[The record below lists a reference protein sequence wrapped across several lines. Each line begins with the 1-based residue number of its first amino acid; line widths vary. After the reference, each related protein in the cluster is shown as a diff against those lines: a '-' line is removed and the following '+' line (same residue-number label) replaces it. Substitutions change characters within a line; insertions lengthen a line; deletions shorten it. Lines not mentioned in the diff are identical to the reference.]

1 MSDLNLTEIGTGE
14 SIINYTDHNTNY
26 SSIETTVNN
35 HMNDVS
41 DFHNA
46 SGIVNDSG
54 VTGANVDDALDELE
68 DQIEAISS
76 SANALIGA
84 FSVTASGTNTYTG
97 TFVDLTYFT
106 DLKVLVTIPNSNTSQ
121 TVTLN
126 INALGAKSIKYYDN
140 DGNKQDP
147 SIGMLKQNKSYLV
160 QYDGTDFV
168 LLTNAQAEIEA
179 IEDRGVPF
187 PIDEWIG
194 EGTKTIWANNK
205 DGTWEDNE
213 WSDTYAGTYTP
224 NQATKKVG
232 TFSAKASVSVSY
244 GGIKLESVVNL
255 STFEDGSAS
264 TTSDKIQWAI
274 YIETAEIA
282 KMAAGSDITIRFI
295 CDSSPTQNNLFAYE
309 GMSKAVLANGW
320 NFFEVAKS
328 AFTSVGSPDWANVK
342 GISLF
347 YHSATPPTSEMWWA
361 IDAIQMVSASGAFQ
375 RAGSADYTINSGTW
389 YVGWDE
395 AYKSNV
401 VREFANVQDIDA
413 LIGTKAY
420 SSNFTVEFNLLEYSG
435 TRSAFYGWYKDAT
448 NYILCYC
455 NNPTSFN
462 LWIYDSTGSNT
473 YTATIDSIVAGDN
486 KAIKITRTGTEVI
499 ATLKI
504 NGKEVA
510 TLAEDTDT
518 TGDGYACIGTRVGYF
533 DTILDFGI
541 TTTERASQAGWSAK
555 TDDITSRKQGNNLD
569 NALSQMEGEGLTEA
583 VRKWNYLHNT
593 NTHDDLHF
601 QTEGNWTSGAGT
613 QSADSTNVIWG
624 DYSLKILEN
633 DNTGSFLYSKIDS
646 ITLDLTKSING
657 ISIGDDGYVRFI
669 FYVSDANAIDTG
681 TGIQLRFS
689 QDATYT
695 NANIKY
701 YDVTSGIA
709 TGWNYLAIA
718 KSAFST
724 NGTGAWSGIQS
735 IRVGWQSLDNYQNE
749 YVSFQLIQLVRI
761 DPDDSTQYSYF
772 QKQIADGVWENV
784 WTWAGTNE
792 YILGEENG
800 AVRFKDLGTAADV
813 NAMINST
820 VYSLN
825 NDFEISTTIEITDVG
840 DSFMFGWYVN
850 GTNYVRVY
858 MNGNMLYLNTVLAGS
873 STITSA
879 ANTDPIGSIVNIRLV
894 KTGIV
899 WSVYLS
905 TNGLTNS
912 NVPLAQ
918 KVDFAGLSGV
928 LFMGGIIG
936 NPCYIESATI
946 TSTKVANFANTSQNS
961 KFLDNG
967 ILPYI
972 TTFTFGTATP
982 ITNIVTNF
990 RYSVSEQGICKGW
1003 AYYKADDGQ
1012 NASSLTISLPVAPKN
1027 NGNTNMPCVSQ
1038 EKVNAT
1044 WTNPLAYIDDSG
1056 SIIEFRSFST
1066 ATTGQAF
1073 IISVFFEYEIE

>member
-194 EGTKTIWANNK
+194 EGTKTIWANNR
-205 DGTWEDNE
+205 DGTWEDNR
-213 WSDTYAGTYTP
+213 WDGTAGVYSP
-224 NQATKKVG
+224 NVLEVKVG
-232 TFSAKASVSVSY
+232 NYGAKLTTSTNY
-244 GGIKLESVVNL
+244 GGIHIVKTLNL
-255 STFEDGSAS
+255 TEFEDGTAS
-264 TTSDKIQWAI
+264 TTSDKIQLAI
-274 YIETAEIA
+274 YTPSASYANLDTNGVNIVFANNAYTDSTDHFYYFVTKTNLTNGGWSYHEI
-282 KMAAGSDITIRFI
+282 
-295 CDSSPTQNNLFAYE
+295 
-309 GMSKAVLANGW
+309 
-320 NFFEVAKS
+320 AKS
-328 AFTSVGSPDWANVK
+328 AFSEIGSPDWASVT
-342 GISLF
+342 GFSLDAR
-347 YHSATPPTSEMWWA
+347 ATLGGEVNIT

-401 VREFANVQDIDA
+401 VRNLADPTSDKDA
-413 LIGTKAY
+413 LVGTKAY
-420 SSNFTVEFNLLEYSG
+420 SNKFEVEANVIINDAGLDSYG
-435 TRSAFYGWYKDAT
+435 YGWYSDDDNMMTAQL
-448 NYILCYC
+448 I
-455 NNPTSFN
+455 TSTTFRLN
-462 LWIYDSTGSNT
+462 VVDSTGSNT
-473 YTATIDSIVAGDN
+473 FDVTVPAVVVGQLLNMRIVRNSAS
-486 KAIKITRTGTEVI
+486 VI
-499 ATLKI
+499 AILNT
-504 NGKEVA
+504 NGDTYSVIG
-510 TLAEDTDT
+510 DTDS
-518 TGDGYACIGTRVGYF
+518 TGDGYSTVRDRTECDPA

-583 VRKWNYLHNT
+583 FREWNYLHNT
-593 NTHDDLHF
+593 NTHNDLYF
-601 QTEGNWTSGAGT
+601 QDYTVFTSGAGT
-613 QSADSTNVIWG
+613 LSNDPTNTYWG
-624 DYSLKILEN
+624 DNSVKLLNN
-633 DNTGSFLYSKIDS
+633 DNGASTMYFDLEST
-646 ITLDLTKSING
+646 TLDFTKSING
-657 ISIGDDGYVRFI
+657 ESIDDNGYIIVKLFLSDQAMTTSVVLTLSTGATI
-669 FYVSDANAIDTG
+669 DANSKQYTITG
-681 TGIQLRFS
+681 L
-689 QDATYT
+689 
-695 NANIKY
+695 
-701 YDVTSGIA
+701 A
-709 TGWNYLAIA
+709 TGNNYVAVK
-718 KSAFST
+718 KSAFVT
-724 NGTGAWSGIQS
+724 NNNGAWSGLQS
-735 IRVGWQSLDNYQNE
+735 IRFQYPTNAGYQNE
-749 YVSFQLIQLVRI
+749 YVSFQLVQLVRV

-772 QKQIADGVWENV
+772 QKQIADGVYQNTI
-784 WTWAGTNE
+784 TWAGNSE
-792 YILGEENG
+792 FILGIENG
-800 AVRFKDLGTAADV
+800 RYRFKDLGTATD
-813 NAMINST
+813 ID
-820 VYSLN
+820 SLLFGKKYPSS
-825 NDFEISTTIEITDVG
+825 NDFIATTTITLSNAGET
-840 DSFMFGWYVN
+840 SLFGWVD
-850 GTNYVRVY
+850 TNNYIRVR
-858 MNGNMLYLNTVLAGS
+858 MNSGS
-873 STITSA
+873 VDYQYNIGGSVTT
-879 ANTDPIGSIVNIRLV
+879 NTDTLSTSIGDTLTFVIEKTNNVASLQVYKNGVIQPLDISSHTLAFSGLDGCLFIGS
-894 KTGIV
+894 
-899 WSVYLS
+899 
-905 TNGLTNS
+905 
-912 NVPLAQ
+912 
-918 KVDFAGLSGV
+918 LSG
-928 LFMGGIIG
+928 
-936 NPCYIESATI
+936 NDCYIESATI

>member
-194 EGTKTIWANNK
+194 EGTKTIWANNR
-205 DGTWEDNE
+205 DGTWEDNR
-213 WSDTYAGTYTP
+213 WDGTAGVYSP
-224 NQATKKVG
+224 NVLEVKVG
-232 TFSAKASVSVSY
+232 NYGAKLTTSTNY
-244 GGIKLESVVNL
+244 GGIHIVKTLNL
-255 STFEDGSAS
+255 TEFEDGTAS
-264 TTSDKIQWAI
+264 TTSDKIQLAI
-274 YIETAEIA
+274 YTPSASYANLDTNGVNIVFANNAYTDSTDHFYYFVTKTNLTNGGWSYHEI
-282 KMAAGSDITIRFI
+282 
-295 CDSSPTQNNLFAYE
+295 
-309 GMSKAVLANGW
+309 
-320 NFFEVAKS
+320 AKS
-328 AFTSVGSPDWANVK
+328 AFSEIGSPDWASVT
-342 GISLF
+342 GFSLDAR
-347 YHSATPPTSEMWWA
+347 ATLGGEVNIT

-395 AYKSNV
+395 AYK
-401 VREFANVQDIDA
+401 ANIFTNLDPSTSDTNA
-413 LIGTKAY
+413 LQGTKAY
-420 SSNFTVEFNLLEYSG
+420 QDFTIDFKFIIKDPGLDSNG
-435 TRSAFYGWYKDAT
+435 YGWYKDGSTDIFFYADNST
-448 NYILCYC
+448 TL
-455 NNPTSFN
+455 T
-462 LWIYDSTGSNT
+462 LLVEDGTGSNT
-473 YTATIDSIVAGDN
+473 FNITTPTIVVNDVISGT
-486 KAIKITRTGTEVI
+486 ITRNGTSVTVT
-499 ATLKI
+499 ANV
-504 NGKEVA
+504 NGTNVGSVVG
-510 TLAEDTDT
+510 DTDA
-518 TGDGYACIGTRVGYF
+518 TGYNRNAAVPSDIV
-533 DTILDFGI
+533 LDFGI
-541 TTTERASQAGWSAK
+541 TTTERASQAAWSAK

-583 VRKWNYLHNT
+583 FRKWNYLHNVLDFT
-593 NTHDDLHF
+593 LDSWAGDAWDASGGSVADD
-601 QTEGNWTSGAGT
+601 TSIKLWGDKSIKCSMSAQNHGMHVEYVKDMSGLPDT
-613 QSADSTNVIWG
+613 APTAIRIYLDAANKAKMAADSRIR
-624 DYSLKILEN
+624 
-633 DNTGSFLYSKIDS
+633 
-646 ITLDLTKSING
+646 
-657 ISIGDDGYVRFI
+657 VRFLCD
-669 FYVSDANAIDTG
+669 SKPTTTN
-681 TGIQLRFS
+681 RFS
-689 QDATYT
+689 KDIDKADFT
-695 NANIKY
+695 NDGWNYFIIKEDDWDEYGSPSWANIKGMEIY
-701 YDVTSGIA
+701 YNSAGATAPTSSMDI
-709 TGWNYLAIA
+709 YVQYDI
-718 KSAFST
+718 
-724 NGTGAWSGIQS
+724 IQR
-735 IRVGWQSLDNYQNE
+735 I
-749 YVSFQLIQLVRI
+749 RI
-761 DPDDSTQYSYF
+761 DPDNSDQYSYF
-772 QKQIADGVWENV
+772 QKQIASGVYQNT
-784 WTWAGTNE
+784 WTWAGTGE
-792 YILGEENG
+792 FILGQENG
-800 AVRFKDLGTAADV
+800 DIRLKNLGVTTDLDALTNGIQYSADLKCFTFNVVTELGASVNTGYFLWYINSENYVGFFVAADDLTFRV
-813 NAMINST
+813 RLSGSNTNITKTLSANAGDMLKVAIEKNENAWSLFYWINGVFGTQEFSDII
-820 VYSLN
+820 S
-825 NDFEISTTIEITDVG
+825 DFGSQ
-840 DSFMFGWYVN
+840 
-850 GTNYVRVY
+850 
-858 MNGNMLYLNTVLAGS
+858 NGNLT
-873 STITSA
+873 
-879 ANTDPIGSIVNIRLV
+879 IGSI
-894 KTGIV
+894 
-899 WSVYLS
+899 
-905 TNGLTNS
+905 
-912 NVPLAQ
+912 
-918 KVDFAGLSGV
+918 SGRT
-928 LFMGGIIG
+928 
-936 NPCYIESATI
+936 CYIESATI